1 MPALPGVTVGQVTHK
16 VAGDPLPALILIQ
29 STTDNPMATAT
40 YQTNLTDRTY
50 NGWTNYETWNVV
62 LWIEND
68 ESIQDYIQEHEV
80 CCYEELLEAF
90 YEFGSTQTPDGVKWN
105 DPKVNRPEINGDVF
119 DF

>member
-1 MPALPGVTVGQVTHK
+1 MPA
-16 VAGDPLPALILIQ
+16 
-29 STTDNPMATAT
+29 TA
-40 YQTNLTDRTY
+40 YQTCLTDRIY

-80 CCYEELLEAF
+80 CCYEELLDLF
-90 YEFGSTQTPDGVKWN
+90 YACGSTQTPDGVKWA
-105 DPKVNRPEINGDVF
+105 DPKVNRAEINGDVF